1 MKIIHCADLHLDSSL
16 TANYT
21 SEQARERK
29 NELVMTFIRMVEYA
43 DANSV
48 SAILIAG
55 DLFDKK
61 VIGARVRKT
70 VYEMIVK
77 YPNIQF
83 YYLQGN
89 HDTSSFIEHLNGI
102 PSNLFLFSEEWRTYE
117 LYRTGDR
124 AITISGVELT
134 HDNTNA
140 IYSSL
145 VLKPQNFNIVTLHGQ
160 TTQYHSKDKTEE
172 IDLGAL
178 KNKNISYL
186 ALGHIHEYKEGV
198 LSPGGIYCYCGCL
211 EGRGYDEAGTHGFV
225 LLDIDE
231 NELTMKKEFIPF
243 ASRQVYILSVNVSD
257 CNTSMEIINKI
268 QKEIT
273 GKDYKKDLVKIILE
287 GEVSIDCE
295 KNIDLIERYFDEY
308 FYCHK
313 VTDQTKIEIDY
324 REYAKDMSLKGEF
337 VRLMEEKENLTD
349 NEKAAIIRCG
359 LQVLRGEAIE
369 I

>member
-16 TANYT
+16 SANFT
-21 SEQARERK
+21 SDQAKERK

-43 DANSV
+43 DTNGV

-70 VYEMIVK
+70 VYEVIVK
-77 YPNIQF
+77 YPNIMF

-89 HDTSSFIEHLNGI
+89 HDTCSFIEHLSEI
-102 PSNLFLFSEEWRTYE
+102 PSNLMLFSEQWKTYE
-117 LYRTGDR
+117 LYRAGDK
-124 AITISGVELT
+124 AITLSGVELT
-134 HDNTNA
+134 KENSNS

-145 VLKPQNFNIVTLHGQ
+145 VLKPQDFNIVTLHGQ
-160 TTQYHSKDKTEE
+160 TTQYRSKDKTEE
-172 IDLGAL
+172 IDLGSL

-186 ALGHIHEYKEGV
+186 ALGHIHEYREGV
-198 LSPGGIYCYCGCL
+198 LPPGGIYCYSGCL
-211 EGRGYDEAGTHGFV
+211 EGRGYDESGAHGFV

-231 NELTMKKEFIPF
+231 NELTMKKEFVPF
-243 ASRQVYILSVNVSD
+243 ASRQVYLLNVDVSE
-257 CNTSMEIINKI
+257 CNTSMEMIDKI
-268 QKEIT
+268 QKKIA
-273 GKDYKKDLVKIILE
+273 GQDYKKDLVKIILE
-287 GEVSIDCE
+287 GTVNIDCE
-295 KNIDLIERYFDEY
+295 KNIDLIEQYFDVY

-313 VTDQTKIEIDY
+313 VTDHTKTEIDY
-324 REYAKDMSLKGEF
+324 KEYAKDMSLKGEF
-337 VRLMEEKENLTD
+337 VRLMEEKQDLSED
-349 NEKAAIIRCG
+349 EKAAIIRCG